1 VEDTVSKECPKY
13 KLPSILTIEGVD
25 GFAQAIK
32 GSFLSQ
38 ESDMQIDASAVENIT
53 TPAIQLI
60 VAIKKSLLANN
71 HNLIIVN
78 SSDEFKAATG
88 RLGLADLLFE
98 GKV

>member
-1 VEDTVSKECPKY
+1 MK
-13 KLPSILTIEGVD
+13 IE
-25 GFAQAIK
+25 
-32 GSFLSQ
+32 
-38 ESDMQIDASAVENIT
+38 ASEVENIT

-78 SSDEFKAATG
+78 SSDEFKAAIG
-88 RLGLADLLFE
+88 RLGLVDLLFE